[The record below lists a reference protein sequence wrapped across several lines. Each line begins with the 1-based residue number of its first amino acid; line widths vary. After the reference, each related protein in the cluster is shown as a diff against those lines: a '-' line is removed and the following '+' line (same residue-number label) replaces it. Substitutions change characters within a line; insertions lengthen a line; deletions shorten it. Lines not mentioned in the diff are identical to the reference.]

1 MGGFYQDLRKHEGAV
16 PARVNEV
23 LALLYGGEHLAAGA
37 RATPQSSHS
46 RAEIIRF
53 GDETQFFS
61 FLYQY
66 FVYIFHL
73 DIVISAEVNMNRE
86 CKETRGY

>member
-37 RATPQSSHS
+37 DYS
-46 RAEIIRF
+46 
-53 GDETQFFS
+53 
-61 FLYQY
+61 
-66 FVYIFHL
+66 
-73 DIVISAEVNMNRE
+73 ISAP
-86 CKETRGY
+86 